1 MEHFYK
7 NLGENWFNYHELYS
21 EIVSA
26 AVDDS
31 HFVEVGSW
39 KGMSSA
45 YMAVEI
51 INSGKKI
58 KFDCVD
64 IWEYMDIQQDIPQGK
79 YENLYET
86 FLKNISP
93 VKDIISP
100 IKSISWEA
108 ASLYED
114 ESLDFIFIDAAH
126 DYESV
131 KKDLSAWYPKLKST
145 GTIAGHDY
153 LTSKN
158 GVKRAVD
165 EFFEKV
171 EQNGPCWVYKKNYS
185 HDS

>member
-7 NLGENWFNYHELYS
+7 NLGENWFNYQDLYS
-21 EIVSA
+21 EIVKSA
-26 AVDDS
+26 ESNS

-39 KGMSSA
+39 KGMSTA

-51 INSGKKI
+51 INSNKNI
-58 KFDCVD
+58 KFDCID
-64 IWEYMDIQQDIPQGK
+64 IWEYMDIQNDIPQSK
-79 YENLYET
+79 YENLYEI

-93 VKDIISP
+93 VKHIISP

-108 ASLYED
+108 AFLYENS
-114 ESLDFIFIDAAH
+114 SLDFIFIDAAH

-131 KKDLSAWYPKLKST
+131 KKDLTAWYPKLKAT
-145 GTIAGHDY
+145 GIIAGHDY

-165 EFFEKV
+165 EFFGEVKT
-171 EQNGPCWVYKKNYS
+171 NGPCWVYENNKKT
-185 HDS
+185 